1 MSPHETFFLTPT
13 TKVEPHLIDNNPYI
27 QFTIKDYPGNYELR
41 ESSPSDVQAIKNCGT
56 LIYVIDAQPQDYEG
70 NCNKLRDIIK
80 TCSQVNKNIQYE
92 VFIHKIDSDLF
103 LSDEQKMDCLNEIQE
118 NMRQL
123 CTESN
128 LQVSLSFYL
137 TSIYDHSI
145 YESLSKVIQKLLP
158 QVSFITSMIDN
169 LINTSK
175 IEKAFLFDVISKIYI
190 ATDSNPVEIKHYE
203 ICSELID
210 VLIDVS
216 CIYGI
221 DEQVGTLKFDK
232 ESSSIIK
239 LNHAGGSDEKIVLYL
254 REVDKCL
261 ALVCLIN
268 DKEFHKQHLI
278 NYNIDK
284 FKEGLRKIFEA
295 TKASMKR

>member
-13 TKVEPHLIDNNPYI
+13 NKIEPSVIDNNSYI
-27 QFTIKDYPGNYELR
+27 QFTIKDFPGNYDLK
-41 ESSPSDVQAIKNCGT
+41 ESSPSDVAAIKNCGS
-56 LIYVIDAQPQDYEG
+56 LIYVIDAQPQDYEM
-70 NCNKLRDIIK
+70 NCTKLRDIIK
-80 TCSQVNKNIQYE
+80 TCSAVNKSIQYE
-92 VFIHKIDSDLF
+92 VFIHKVDTDMF
-103 LSDEQKMDCLNEIQE
+103 LSDEQKMDCLNDIQDL
-118 NMRQL
+118 MRSLLSDTQ
-123 CTESN
+123 

-137 TSIYDHSI
+137 TSIYDHTI
-145 YESLSKVIQKLLP
+145 YEALSKVIQKLLH
-158 QVSFITSMIDN
+158 QVGFISAMIDN
-169 LINTSK
+169 LITNSK

-190 ATDSNPVEIKHYE
+190 ATDSNPVEMKHYE

-221 DEQVGTLKFDK
+221 DEQAGTLKFDK

-239 LNHAGGSDEKIVLYL
+239 LNHAGGSDDKIVLYL

-268 DKEFHKQHLI
+268 EKEFHKQHLI

-284 FKEGLRKIFEA
+284 FKEGLRKIFET
-295 TKASMKR
+295 TKNTLKK

>member
-1 MSPHETFFLTPT
+1 M
-13 TKVEPHLIDNNPYI
+13 
-27 QFTIKDYPGNYELR
+27 
-41 ESSPSDVQAIKNCGT
+41 
-56 LIYVIDAQPQDYEG
+56 
-70 NCNKLRDIIK
+70 IK
-80 TCSQVNKNIQYE
+80 TCSALNKNIQYE
-92 VFIHKIDSDLF
+92 VFIHKIDSDMF

-221 DEQVGTLKFDK
+221 DEQAGTLKFDK

-268 DKEFHKQHLI
+268 EKEFHKQHLI

-295 TKASMKR
+295 TKSAMKR